1 MYYASSKDSLG
12 QGSGA
17 GKMDEVL
24 AGPGIVTKKTLVLVK
39 DRPSQARAAAGPG
52 GVIPAMFLYER
63 VA

>member
-1 MYYASSKDSLG
+1 
-12 QGSGA
+12 
-17 GKMDEVL
+17 MDEVL